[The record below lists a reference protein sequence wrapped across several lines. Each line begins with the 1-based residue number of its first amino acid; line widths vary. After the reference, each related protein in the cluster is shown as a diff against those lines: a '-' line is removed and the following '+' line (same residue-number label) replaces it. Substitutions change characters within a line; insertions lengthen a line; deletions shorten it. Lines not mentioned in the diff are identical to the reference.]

1 MVKSI
6 LVTGATGF
14 LGRHVVRDLL
24 RRGFKVE
31 AKSRADGDV
40 CDAETWKKFPATDC
54 VIHLAGSTFVPDSW
68 DDPSK
73 FLQNNTLGTSLALDF
88 CRNHEAKF
96 VFFSTYMYSREAV
109 MPVSE
114 DSKLRPS
121 NPYSLSKF
129 FGENLCKFYS
139 EHFGVKAVIFRPFNV
154 YGLGQ
159 SEKFLI
165 PSIIRQARLSDV
177 IEVQDTKP
185 SRDYV
190 YVEDLLAALN
200 CAITTDIE
208 LEVMNIGT
216 GRSYSV
222 LELIETLGIVS
233 NRKFKIRSAMIERQ
247 SEIMHTQ
254 ADNSRAREILNW
266 EPEWSLQSG
275 LEVLWNDNSGLNLE
289 T

>member
-88 CRNHEAKF
+88 CRNHKAKF

-208 LEVMNIGT
+208 LEVVNIGT

-233 NRKFKIRSAMIERQ
+233 NRKYQIRSAMIERQ

-266 EPEWSLQSG
+266 EPQWSLKSG
-275 LEVLWNDNSGLNLE
+275 LTVLWNNDSGINFE
-289 T
+289 S

>member
-1 MVKSI
+1 MVNSI
-6 LVTGATGF
+6 LVTGANGF

-40 CDAETWKKFPATDC
+40 CDVETWKKFPAPDC

-88 CRNHEAKF
+88 CRNHKAKF

-114 DSKLRPS
+114 NSKLRPS

-129 FGENLCKFYS
+129 FGENICRFYS
-139 EHFGVKAVIFRPFNV
+139 EHFGVKVVIFRPFNV

>member
-24 RRGFKVE
+24 RRGFKIE

-40 CDAETWKKFPATDC
+40 CDVETWKKFPATDC

-88 CRNHEAKF
+88 CRNHKAKF

-121 NPYSLSKF
+121 NPYSLSKL

-139 EHFGVKAVIFRPFNV
+139 EHFGVKVVIFRPFNV

-208 LEVMNIGT
+208 LEVVNIGT

-233 NRKFKIRSAMIERQ
+233 NRKYQIRSAMIERQ

-266 EPEWSLQSG
+266 EPQWSLNSG
-275 LEVLWNDNSGLNLE
+275 LQVLWNNDLGINFES
-289 T
+289 

>member
-40 CDAETWKKFPATDC
+40 CDVETWKKFPATDC

-88 CRNHEAKF
+88 CRNHKAKF

-208 LEVMNIGT
+208 LEVVNIGT

-233 NRKFKIRSAMIERQ
+233 NRKYQIRSAMIERQ

-275 LEVLWNDNSGLNLE
+275 LEVLWNDYSGLNLE

>member
-1 MVKSI
+1 MVNSI
-6 LVTGATGF
+6 LVTGANGF

-40 CDAETWKKFPATDC
+40 CDVETWKKFPATDC

-129 FGENLCKFYS
+129 FGENLSKFYS

-208 LEVMNIGT
+208 LEVVNIGT

-233 NRKFKIRSAMIERQ
+233 NRKYKIRSAMSERQ

-266 EPEWSLQSG
+266 EPQWSLKSG
-275 LEVLWNDNSGLNLE
+275 LKVLWNNDSGINFE
-289 T
+289 S

>member
-73 FLQNNTLGTSLALDF
+73 FLQNNMSGTSLALDF

-129 FGENLCKFYS
+129 FGENICRFYS
-139 EHFGVKAVIFRPFNV
+139 EHFGVKVVIFRPFNV

-266 EPEWSLQSG
+266 EPEWSLISG
-275 LEVLWNDNSGLNLE
+275 LEVLWNNNSGIDFE
-289 T
+289 S

>member
-40 CDAETWKKFPATDC
+40 CDAETWKKLPATDC

-68 DDPSK
+68 DAPSK

-88 CRNHEAKF
+88 CRNHKAKF

-121 NPYSLSKF
+121 NPYSLSKL

-208 LEVMNIGT
+208 LEVVNIGT

-233 NRKFKIRSAMIERQ
+233 NRKYKIRSAMIERQ

-266 EPEWSLQSG
+266 EPQWSLKSG
-275 LEVLWNDNSGLNLE
+275 LKVLWNNDSGINFE
-289 T
+289 S

>member
-1 MVKSI
+1 MVNSI
-6 LVTGATGF
+6 LVTGANGF

-40 CDAETWKKFPATDC
+40 CDVETWKKFPATDC

-88 CRNHEAKF
+88 CRNHKAKF

-208 LEVMNIGT
+208 LEVVNIGT

-233 NRKFKIRSAMIERQ
+233 NRKYKIRSAMSERQ

-266 EPEWSLQSG
+266 EPQWSLKSG
-275 LEVLWNDNSGLNLE
+275 LKVLWNNDSGINFE
-289 T
+289 S

>member
-1 MVKSI
+1 MVNSV
-6 LVTGATGF
+6 LVTGANGF

-40 CDAETWKKFPATDC
+40 CDVETWKKFPATDC

-88 CRNHEAKF
+88 CRNHKAKF
-96 VFFSTYMYSREAV
+96 IFFSTYMYSREAV

-208 LEVMNIGT
+208 FEVVNIGT

-233 NRKFKIRSAMIERQ
+233 NRKYKIRSAMIERQ

-266 EPEWSLQSG
+266 EPQWSLKSG
-275 LEVLWNDNSGLNLE
+275 LKVLWNNDSGINFE
-289 T
+289 S

>member
-40 CDAETWKKFPATDC
+40 CDAEIWKKFPATDC

-73 FLQNNTLGTSLALDF
+73 FLQNNTSGTSLALDF
-88 CRNHEAKF
+88 CRKHKAKF

-190 YVEDLLAALN
+190 YVEDLLAALY

-208 LEVMNIGT
+208 LEVVNIGT

-233 NRKFKIRSAMIERQ
+233 NRKYKIRSAMIERQ
-247 SEIMHTQ
+247 SEIMHTR
-254 ADNSRAREILNW
+254 ADNSRAREVLNW
-266 EPEWSLQSG
+266 EPEWSLKSG
-275 LEVLWNDNSGLNLE
+275 LKVLWNNDSGINFE
-289 T
+289 S

>member
-24 RRGFKVE
+24 WRGFKVE

-68 DDPSK
+68 DAPSK
-73 FLQNNTLGTSLALDF
+73 FLQNNTSGTSLALDF

-208 LEVMNIGT
+208 LEVVNIGT

-233 NRKFKIRSAMIERQ
+233 NRKYKIRSAMIERQ

-266 EPEWSLQSG
+266 EPQWSLQSG
-275 LEVLWNDNSGLNLE
+275 LEVLWNNYSGLNHE

>member
-14 LGRHVVRDLL
+14 LGRHIVRDLL

-88 CRNHEAKF
+88 CRNHKAKF

-208 LEVMNIGT
+208 FEVVNIGT

-233 NRKFKIRSAMIERQ
+233 NRKYKIRSAMIERQ

-266 EPEWSLQSG
+266 EPEWSLISG
-275 LEVLWNDNSGLNLE
+275 LEVLWNNNSGIDFE
-289 T
+289 S

>member
-1 MVKSI
+1 MVNSV
-6 LVTGATGF
+6 LVTGANGF

-40 CDAETWKKFPATDC
+40 CDVETWKKFPATDC

-88 CRNHEAKF
+88 CRNHKAKF

-139 EHFGVKAVIFRPFNV
+139 EHFGVSAVIFRPFNV

-208 LEVMNIGT
+208 FEVVNIGT

-233 NRKFKIRSAMIERQ
+233 NRKYQIRSAMIERQ

-266 EPEWSLQSG
+266 EPQWSLKSG
-275 LEVLWNDNSGLNLE
+275 LKVLWNNDSGINFE
-289 T
+289 S

>member
-73 FLQNNTLGTSLALDF
+73 FLQNNMSGTSLALDF
-88 CRNHEAKF
+88 CRNHKAKF

-129 FGENLCKFYS
+129 FGENICRFYS
-139 EHFGVKAVIFRPFNV
+139 EHFGVKVVIFRPFNV

>member
-1 MVKSI
+1 
-6 LVTGATGF
+6 
-14 LGRHVVRDLL
+14 
-24 RRGFKVE
+24 
-31 AKSRADGDV
+31 
-40 CDAETWKKFPATDC
+40 
-54 VIHLAGSTFVPDSW
+54 
-68 DDPSK
+68 
-73 FLQNNTLGTSLALDF
+73 
-88 CRNHEAKF
+88 
-96 VFFSTYMYSREAV
+96 MYSREAV

-129 FGENLCKFYS
+129 FGENICRFYS

-208 LEVMNIGT
+208 LEVVNIGT

-233 NRKFKIRSAMIERQ
+233 NQKYKIRSAMIERQ

-266 EPEWSLQSG
+266 EPQWSLKSG
-275 LEVLWNDNSGLNLE
+275 LKVLWNNDSDINFES
-289 T
+289 

>member
-6 LVTGATGF
+6 LITGATGF

-40 CDAETWKKFPATDC
+40 CDVETWKKFPATDC

-73 FLQNNTLGTSLALDF
+73 FLQNNTSGTSLALDF
-88 CRNHEAKF
+88 CRNHKAKF

-165 PSIIRQARLSDV
+165 PSIIRQARLSDI

-190 YVEDLLAALN
+190 YIEDLLAALN
-200 CAITTDIE
+200 CAISTDIE
-208 LEVMNIGT
+208 LEVVNIGT

-233 NRKFKIRSAMIERQ
+233 NRKYKIRSAMIERQ

-266 EPEWSLQSG
+266 EPQWSLKSG
-275 LEVLWNDNSGLNLE
+275 LKVLWNNDSGISFE
-289 T
+289 S

>member
-1 MVKSI
+1 
-6 LVTGATGF
+6 
-14 LGRHVVRDLL
+14 
-24 RRGFKVE
+24 
-31 AKSRADGDV
+31 
-40 CDAETWKKFPATDC
+40 
-54 VIHLAGSTFVPDSW
+54 
-68 DDPSK
+68 
-73 FLQNNTLGTSLALDF
+73 
-88 CRNHEAKF
+88 
-96 VFFSTYMYSREAV
+96 MYSREAV

-165 PSIIRQARLSDV
+165 PSIIRQARQSDV

-208 LEVMNIGT
+208 LEVVNIGT

-233 NRKFKIRSAMIERQ
+233 NRKFVIHSAMIERQ
-247 SEIMHTQ
+247 SEVMNTQ

-266 EPEWSLQSG
+266 EPEWSLKSG
-275 LEVLWNDNSGLNLE
+275 LKVLWNNDSVINFES
-289 T
+289 

>member
-88 CRNHEAKF
+88 CRNHKAKF

-121 NPYSLSKF
+121 NPYSLSKL

-139 EHFGVKAVIFRPFNV
+139 EHFGVKVVIFRPFNV

-208 LEVMNIGT
+208 LEVVNIGT

-233 NRKFKIRSAMIERQ
+233 NRKYQIRSAMIERQ

-266 EPEWSLQSG
+266 EPQWSLNSG
-275 LEVLWNDNSGLNLE
+275 LQVLWNNDLGINFES
-289 T
+289 

>member
-40 CDAETWKKFPATDC
+40 CDAETWKKFPASDC

-73 FLQNNTLGTSLALDF
+73 FLQNNTFGTSLALDF
-88 CRNHEAKF
+88 CRNHKAKF

-165 PSIIRQARLSDV
+165 PSIIRQARLSDF

-233 NRKFKIRSAMIERQ
+233 NRKYKIRSAMIERQ

-275 LEVLWNDNSGLNLE
+275 LEVLWNDYSGLNLE

>member
-40 CDAETWKKFPATDC
+40 CDVETWKKFPATDC

-73 FLQNNTLGTSLALDF
+73 FLQNNMSGTSLALDF

-266 EPEWSLQSG
+266 EPEWSLISG
-275 LEVLWNDNSGLNLE
+275 LEVLWNNNSGIDFE
-289 T
+289 S

>member
-14 LGRHVVRDLL
+14 LGRHIVRDLL

-40 CDAETWKKFPATDC
+40 CDVETWKKFPATDC

-88 CRNHEAKF
+88 CRNHKAKF

-208 LEVMNIGT
+208 LEVVNIGT
-216 GRSYSV
+216 GRAYSV

-233 NRKFKIRSAMIERQ
+233 NRKYKIRSAMIERQ

-275 LEVLWNDNSGLNLE
+275 LEVLWNDYSGLNLE

>member
-88 CRNHEAKF
+88 CRNHKAKF

-165 PSIIRQARLSDV
+165 PSIIWQARLSDV

-208 LEVMNIGT
+208 FEVVNIGT

-233 NRKFKIRSAMIERQ
+233 NRKYQIRSAMIERQ

-266 EPEWSLQSG
+266 EPQWSLKSG
-275 LEVLWNDNSGLNLE
+275 LKVLWNNDSGINFE
-289 T
+289 S

>member
-14 LGRHVVRDLL
+14 LGRHVVQDLL

-88 CRNHEAKF
+88 CRNHKAKF
-96 VFFSTYMYSREAV
+96 VFFSTYMYSIEAV

-139 EHFGVKAVIFRPFNV
+139 EHFGVKAIIFRPFNV

-177 IEVQDTKP
+177 VEVQDTKP

-208 LEVMNIGT
+208 LEIVNIGT

-222 LELIETLGIVS
+222 LELIETLEIVS
-233 NRKFKIRSAMIERQ
+233 NRKYKIRSAMIERQ

-266 EPEWSLQSG
+266 EPQWSLKSG
-275 LEVLWNDNSGLNLE
+275 LKVLWNNDSGINFE
-289 T
+289 S

>member
-88 CRNHEAKF
+88 CRNHKAKF

-129 FGENLCKFYS
+129 FGENLSKFYS

-208 LEVMNIGT
+208 LEVVNIGT

-222 LELIETLGIVS
+222 IELIETLGIVS
-233 NRKFKIRSAMIERQ
+233 NRKYQIRSAMIERQ

-266 EPEWSLQSG
+266 EPQWSLKSG
-275 LEVLWNDNSGLNLE
+275 LKVLWNNDLGINFES
-289 T
+289 

>member
-40 CDAETWKKFPATDC
+40 CDVETWKKFPATDC

-88 CRNHEAKF
+88 RRNHKAKF

-208 LEVMNIGT
+208 LEVVNIGT

-233 NRKFKIRSAMIERQ
+233 NRKYQIRSAMIERQ

-275 LEVLWNDNSGLNLE
+275 LEVLWNDYSGLNLE

>member
-14 LGRHVVRDLL
+14 LGRHVVRNLL
-24 RRGFKVE
+24 WRGFKVE

-88 CRNHEAKF
+88 CRNHKAKF

-165 PSIIRQARLSDV
+165 PSIIWQARLSDV

-200 CAITTDIE
+200 CAITTDIK
-208 LEVMNIGT
+208 LEVVNIGT

-266 EPEWSLQSG
+266 EPQWSLKSG
-275 LEVLWNDNSGLNLE
+275 LTVLWNNDSGINFE
-289 T
+289 S

>member
-14 LGRHVVRDLL
+14 LGRHVVRNLL
-24 RRGFKVE
+24 WRGFKVE

-73 FLQNNTLGTSLALDF
+73 FLQNNMSGTSLALDF

-129 FGENLCKFYS
+129 FGENLCKFYL

-266 EPEWSLQSG
+266 EPQWSLKSG
-275 LEVLWNDNSGLNLE
+275 LKVLWNNDSGINFE
-289 T
+289 S

>member
-1 MVKSI
+1 MVNSI
-6 LVTGATGF
+6 LVTGANGF

-40 CDAETWKKFPATDC
+40 CDVETWKKFPATDC

-88 CRNHEAKF
+88 CRNHKAKF

-114 DSKLRPS
+114 KSKLKPL

-139 EHFGVKAVIFRPFNV
+139 EHFGVSAVIFRPFNV

-208 LEVMNIGT
+208 LEVVNIGT
-216 GRSYSV
+216 GRAYSV

-233 NRKFKIRSAMIERQ
+233 NRKYEIRSAMIERQ

-275 LEVLWNDNSGLNLE
+275 LEVLWNDYSGFNLE

>member
-14 LGRHVVRDLL
+14 LGRHVVRNLL
-24 RRGFKVE
+24 WRGFTVE

-73 FLQNNTLGTSLALDF
+73 FLQNNTLVTSLALDF
-88 CRNHEAKF
+88 CRNHKAKF

-266 EPEWSLQSG
+266 EPEWSLISG
-275 LEVLWNDNSGLNLE
+275 LEVLWNNNSGIDFE
-289 T
+289 S

>member
-1 MVKSI
+1 
-6 LVTGATGF
+6 
-14 LGRHVVRDLL
+14 
-24 RRGFKVE
+24 
-31 AKSRADGDV
+31 
-40 CDAETWKKFPATDC
+40 
-54 VIHLAGSTFVPDSW
+54 
-68 DDPSK
+68 
-73 FLQNNTLGTSLALDF
+73 
-88 CRNHEAKF
+88 
-96 VFFSTYMYSREAV
+96 MYSREAV

-208 LEVMNIGT
+208 LEVVNIGT

-233 NRKFKIRSAMIERQ
+233 NRKYKIRSAMIERQ

-266 EPEWSLQSG
+266 EPQWSLQSG
-275 LEVLWNDNSGLNLE
+275 LEVLWNNYSGLNHE

>member
-73 FLQNNTLGTSLALDF
+73 FLQNNMSGTSLALDF

-266 EPEWSLQSG
+266 EPEWSLISG
-275 LEVLWNDNSGLNLE
+275 LEVLWNNNSGIDFE
-289 T
+289 S

>member
-40 CDAETWKKFPATDC
+40 CDVETWKKFPATDC

-88 CRNHEAKF
+88 CRNHKAKF

-200 CAITTDIE
+200 CAKVQPSTNVTPS
-208 LEVMNIGT
+208 L
-216 GRSYSV
+216 
-222 LELIETLGIVS
+222 TLSPLAI
-233 NRKFKIRSAMIERQ
+233 
-247 SEIMHTQ
+247 
-254 ADNSRAREILNW
+254 
-266 EPEWSLQSG
+266 
-275 LEVLWNDNSGLNLE
+275 
-289 T
+289 

>member
-14 LGRHVVRDLL
+14 LGRHVVRNLL
-24 RRGFKVE
+24 WRGFKVE

-40 CDAETWKKFPATDC
+40 CDAETWKKFPAADC

-88 CRNHEAKF
+88 CRNHKAKF

-139 EHFGVKAVIFRPFNV
+139 EHFGVKVVIFRPFNV

-208 LEVMNIGT
+208 FEVVNIGT

-222 LELIETLGIVS
+222 IELIETLGIVS
-233 NRKFKIRSAMIERQ
+233 NRKYKIRSAMIERQ

-266 EPEWSLQSG
+266 EPQWSLKSG
-275 LEVLWNDNSGLNLE
+275 LTVLWNNDSGINFE
-289 T
+289 S

>member
-40 CDAETWKKFPATDC
+40 CDVETWKKFPATDC

-88 CRNHEAKF
+88 CRNHKAKF

-139 EHFGVKAVIFRPFNV
+139 EHFGVKVVIFRPFNV

-208 LEVMNIGT
+208 LEVVNIGT
-216 GRSYSV
+216 GRAYSV

-233 NRKFKIRSAMIERQ
+233 NRKYKIRSAMIERQ

-275 LEVLWNDNSGLNLE
+275 LEVLWNDYSGLNLE

>member
-14 LGRHVVRDLL
+14 LGRHVVRNLL
-24 RRGFKVE
+24 WRGFKVE

-129 FGENLCKFYS
+129 FGENICRFYS
-139 EHFGVKAVIFRPFNV
+139 EHFGVKVVIFRPFNV

-266 EPEWSLQSG
+266 EPEWSLISG
-275 LEVLWNDNSGLNLE
+275 LEVLWNNNSGIDFE
-289 T
+289 S

>member
-68 DDPSK
+68 DAPSK

-88 CRNHEAKF
+88 CRNHKAKF

-208 LEVMNIGT
+208 FEVVNIGT

-233 NRKFKIRSAMIERQ
+233 NRKYKIRSAMSERQ

-266 EPEWSLQSG
+266 EPQWSLKSG
-275 LEVLWNDNSGLNLE
+275 LKVLWNNDSGINFE
-289 T
+289 S

>member
-88 CRNHEAKF
+88 CRNHKAKF

-208 LEVMNIGT
+208 LEVVNIGT
-216 GRSYSV
+216 GRAYSV

-233 NRKFKIRSAMIERQ
+233 NRKYKIRSAMIERQ

-275 LEVLWNDNSGLNLE
+275 LEVLWNDYSGLNLE